1 MDVID
6 LLQDLAFNTGHR
18 IIKSEEATKDVWGTL
33 LVQKKKNGYKMIF
46 FNHKTRVA
54 LGSSENIELNL
65 HNPESVDIIRGYLL
79 NPATYD
85 DVPQMFNS
93 GAYAVNIFPIL
104 LPYPTSDYGMSPGE
118 TQYMV
123 ADFDCNSPIRV
134 PQPPTPWY
142 DFYFNSL

>member
-33 LVQKKKNGYKMIF
+33 LVQKKKNGYKTIF
-46 FNHKTRVA
+46 FNHETRVA

-65 HNPESVDIIRGYLL
+65 HNPESVDIIRDYLL
-79 NPATYD
+79 NLATYD
-85 DVPQMFNS
+85 DVPQMFNRRPS
-93 GAYAVNIFPIL
+93 GAYAVSI
-104 LPYPTSDYGMSPGE
+104 GMPPGE

-123 ADFDCNSPIRV
+123 ADFGYNSPIRV
-134 PQPPTPWY
+134 PHNPTPWH